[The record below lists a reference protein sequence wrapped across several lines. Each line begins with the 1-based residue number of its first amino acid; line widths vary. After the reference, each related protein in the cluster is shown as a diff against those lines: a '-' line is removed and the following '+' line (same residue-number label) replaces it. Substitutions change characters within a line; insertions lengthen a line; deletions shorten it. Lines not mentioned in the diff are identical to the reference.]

1 MNRPVFRRAR
11 ASDARALLDLEAEFY
26 REEGYGFDRTRAA
39 TALSG
44 LLRDPRRGWA
54 WVAEADGR
62 LVGFLLVTL
71 GWSLEYGGR
80 VAVVDEIYLARDE
93 RGRGLGSK
101 ALALA
106 ERAAAAAGARALHLE
121 VERSKRAAY
130 GLYRRRGFADR
141 GRRLLTKV
149 LQPVPPG
156 GAAGPTPRARASR
169 TRPSTRRGPASRR
182 S

>member
-1 MNRPVFRRAR
+1 MKRPAFRRAR
-11 ASDARALLDLEAEFY
+11 RSDVGALLDLEADFY
-26 REEGYGFDRTRAA
+26 EEEGYRFDRGRAS

-44 LLRDPRRGWA
+44 LLREPRRGWA

-62 LVGFLLVTL
+62 LVGYLLVTL

-80 VAVVDEIYLARDE
+80 VAVVDEIYLARDQ

-106 ERAAAAAGARALHLE
+106 ERAAAAAGVRALHLE

-149 LQPVPPG
+149 LQPPG
-156 GAAGPTPRARASR
+156 GASGATPRGRASR
-169 TRPSTRRGPASRR
+169 TRRSTRRGPASRR